1 MLNASRVG
9 SKGLV
14 VAIALGF
21 LVFYVESS
29 SAQQFRGPNMN
40 PPVVVFPPLQPRPLL
55 NNGSLYT
62 FVNPS
67 FQNPS
72 QLQFAYIA
80 VAPQDCRLYHNGATI
95 MPEHRLMGSL
105 CLDSRIMPQQIQ
117 LTQGF
122 IPQLPNG
129 GLINMGNGGGNG
141 GGAGGNVG
149 NNIGGGPGQGW
160 TMTRPFTPSY
170 YSPYPN
176 YYGSGFD
183 TQRGYGGMDFPYG
196 GANLQA
202 VAANNQPPAAP
213 VNFLN
218 NGMPPNANGFLGL
231 GNFGGNNDPFAIF
244 NKKDDKDADKDKKDA
259 KDEDKKDAKTE
270 DKKDAKEEKKAP
282 LK

>member
-1 MLNASRVG
+1 MA
-9 SKGLV
+9 
-14 VAIALGF
+14 F
-21 LVFYVESS
+21 
-29 SAQQFRGPNMN
+29 AQVFRGPNTT
-40 PPVVVFPPLQPRPLL
+40 PPTVVFPPRQDRPLL

-141 GGAGGNVG
+141 GGAGGAGG
-149 NNIGGGPGQGW
+149 NNIGGPGQGW
-160 TMTRPFTPSY
+160 TMTRPFTPAY
-170 YSPYPN
+170 YSPYPS

-196 GANLQA
+196 GANLQT

-213 VNFLN
+213 INFLN
-218 NGMPPNANGFLGL
+218 NGNPPNANGFFGL
-231 GNFGGNNDPFAIF
+231 GNFGGNNNPFDIF
-244 NKKDDKDADKDKKDA
+244 NKKDDDKDADKDKKDA
-259 KDEDKKDAKTE
+259 KNEDKKDAKSE